1 VAGALDGFRIVD
13 VSQVISGPVATRI
26 LGDQGAEVIKI
37 EPPAGDLTRHLGDMG
52 RGFSPIFATANRSK
66 RSVVL
71 DLKQPAGV
79 EAVKQI
85 VASADV
91 FVQNF
96 RPGAADGM
104 GIGEA
109 ALRAVKP
116 DLIYVSISGFGES
129 GPYANKRV
137 YDPVIQALSGLAA
150 IQGGSK
156 SRPAMVRVIVPD
168 KVTAL
173 TASQLITAALLSRER
188 TGKGQHVRLA
198 MLDAMVA
205 FLWPEGMVFHTFV
218 GDDVDAIKPP
228 DRRDLVYETSDGYMI
243 VGTVAHREF
252 VAFCEAVGKP
262 EWLDDPRFANAAG
275 LIANAEARLELMQS
289 VLITR
294 TTAEWC
300 ERLDEAQ
307 VPCAPVLTRDEL
319 IAHPQIVENGIVLE
333 SEHPTAGRMR
343 EARPPERMEATPSGI
358 SRPAPTLGEHTDEVL
373 REAGIDASRIAQ
385 LRSDGVAR

>member
-79 EAVKQI
+79 EALKQI

-96 RPGAADGM
+96 RPGAADAM
-104 GIGEA
+104 GIGET
-109 ALRAVKP
+109 ALRSVKP

-188 TGKGQHVRLA
+188 TGEGQHVRLA

-218 GDDVDAIKPP
+218 GDDVAGIKPP

-262 EWLDDPRFANAAG
+262 EWLEDPRFANAAG

-300 ERLDEAQ
+300 ERLDKAQ

-319 IAHPQIVENGIVLE
+319 IVHPQIVENGIVLE
-333 SEHPTAGRMR
+333 SDHPTAGRMR

-358 SRPAPTLGEHTDEVL
+358 TRPAPTLGEHTDEVL
-373 REAGIDASRIAQ
+373 REAGLDASRIEQ